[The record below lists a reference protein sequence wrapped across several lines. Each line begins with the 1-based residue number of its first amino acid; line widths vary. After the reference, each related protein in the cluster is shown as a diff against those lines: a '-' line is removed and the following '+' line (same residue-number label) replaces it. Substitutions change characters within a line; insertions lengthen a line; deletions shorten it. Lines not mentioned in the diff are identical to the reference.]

1 VNAME
6 SFSSYTRL
14 VSDMEEKEYSRNKI
28 HAVIS
33 LLDELKA
40 RNVENSEGLETQL
53 TKKVSQREGF
63 WDIWSEGKAAL
74 ILASNGFRVTI
85 YPCGPGGVDLEAFWQ
100 HTRFFVEVSR
110 FREDDETS
118 DKLAEGE
125 AIDGEEL
132 LVNYG
137 RGEKD
142 VEAVH
147 SKIVD
152 KVTQLPEGDIGLV
165 FLSSDNV
172 RIEDIEFKQA
182 VRYLEEQVIENR
194 TCTRLSGVLFD
205 RGWVRWCDG
214 QPKRFYLW
222 CNPSSDRPIDGA
234 LHNKL
239 CELCFTV

>member
-1 VNAME
+1 MVNVME
-6 SFSSYTRL
+6 KFGSYERL
-14 VSDMEEKEYSRNKI
+14 VSNMEEQDYSVKEI
-28 HAVIS
+28 HGVIS

-40 RNVENSEGLETQL
+40 RSVENLRGLEVQL
-53 TKKVSQREGF
+53 TNNVSQRGGF
-63 WDIWSEGKAAL
+63 WDIWTEGKAAL
-74 ILASNGFRVTI
+74 ILASNGLGVKI
-85 YPCGPGGVDLEAFWQ
+85 YPNGPGGVDLEASWQ
-100 HTRFFVEVSR
+100 HSRFFVEVSR

-165 FLSSDNV
+165 FLLSDNV
-172 RIEDIEFKQA
+172 RIEDIEFEQA
-182 VRYLEEQVIENR
+182 VCYLEEQVIENR

-205 RGWVRWCDG
+205 RGWVRRCDG

-222 CNPSSDRPIDGA
+222 RNPNPNRPIDDT
-234 LHNKL
+234 LYNKL
-239 CELCFTV
+239 NGLKMG